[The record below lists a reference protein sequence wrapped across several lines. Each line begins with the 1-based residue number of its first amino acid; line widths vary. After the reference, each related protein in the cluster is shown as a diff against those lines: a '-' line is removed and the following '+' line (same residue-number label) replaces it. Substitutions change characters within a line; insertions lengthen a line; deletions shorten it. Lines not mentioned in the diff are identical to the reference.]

1 MDYLDIGFDFGLIMD
16 FTLEEISQQ
25 RTLDKLSRQRLD
37 GLSRQ
42 RIFLW
47 MDYLDK
53 GFFFGWIDNGFYFG
67 GNISTKDLT
76 LDKLSRQR
84 LGGLSRQRNQFL
96 VANAA
101 TFAQLQ
107 LAALDAVFPLSK

>member
-1 MDYLDIGFDFGLIMD
+1 MD

-42 RIFLW
+42 R
-47 MDYLDK
+47 
-53 GFFFGWIDNGFYFG
+53 
-67 GNISTKDLT
+67 
-76 LDKLSRQR
+76 
-84 LGGLSRQRNQFL
+84 NQFL
-96 VANAA
+96 AANAA

-107 LAALDAVFPLSK
+107 IAALDAVFPLSKY

>member
-42 RIFLW
+42 R
-47 MDYLDK
+47 
-53 GFFFGWIDNGFYFG
+53 
-67 GNISTKDLT
+67 
-76 LDKLSRQR
+76 
-84 LGGLSRQRNQFL
+84 NQFL

-101 TFAQLQ
+101 TSAQLQ
-107 LAALDAVFPLSK
+107 LAASLRCSLPSVNRNIEKKK